1 MSSKIFDDFQE
12 MFHDESEFID
22 SIRDMENNSE
32 WLPEIPRK
40 ELQVIPLDGPM
51 FVADAVAKYGVDHDT
66 AHDTA
71 VNDLHGG
78 YGTNLMVQY
87 QGTTWCLRDTGRA
100 TLYTTAGLIGPANA
114 NMVKAEGFAD
124 LAQCLNI
131 ALRYAKGNG
140 LLLLRYGKLS
150 ALHSGASDGYAI
162 MRISEL
168 VRITKEK
175 LNTMLFSTSVD
186 PHWFRKGSSFWYE
199 YKTGNGKVWYVVD
212 PVAKTK
218 RPLFDLD
225 DIAAQITEIV
235 KDPFTAQQLPIQK
248 LEAGEDGRTFT
259 FQITSSQEAKKDS
272 TDKDKGPKKEIFFFS
287 YDYPTRKLTWLKE
300 KKKETEYPD
309 WASFSPDGKTVVY
322 AKDLNLYR
330 MSREDY
336 EKLKKDD
343 KDSTVTD
350 IQLTTFG
357 VKDFG
362 FGQPYSLLNTD
373 TLCNG
378 KRKGVWGI
386 VWSPDSRYFAVTVE
400 DERAVKDLWVINS
413 MASPRPTLETYKYQM
428 PGEKEAPVQHL
439 FLFDMNDNSYKEI
452 RTSAFKDQTLRLA
465 RKPWR
470 QKDRDRKEVASV
482 WLGDNNRFFVTRSSR
497 DLHRI
502 DICSYTVGQDSIC
515 PIIEERMNTYQ
526 EVRPL
531 AAVGDGKEL
540 IQWSERDGWAHLY
553 LYDGEG
559 NLKNRITRG
568 PWHVDQIVKVDEA
581 KRVVYFLA
589 NGKEKD
595 ENPYYEHLYRVG
607 LDGSGLQQVTPGDYF
622 HTVSMDDNAA
632 FVVNNYSRV
641 NTIPRTDL
649 MDSNGRKLMTLEESD
664 FSGLLAAGYQF
675 PEPFKVKAADGVT
688 DLYGVMYKPF
698 NFDSTALYPII
709 DYVYPGPQVEATV
722 YPFSRMSVRTDR
734 LAQAGFI
741 VITVGNR
748 GGHPSRSKWYHNFGY
763 GNLRD
768 YGLADQKAAIEQLA
782 NRYSFIDI
790 NRVGIHGH
798 SGGGFMSTAAI
809 LQYPDFFK
817 AAVSCAG
824 NHDNRIYNR
833 WWSETHHGVKEVVS
847 EKGDTTFVYN
857 IKTNEEIASRLKGHL
872 MLVHGDIDN
881 NVHPGNTLRVAD
893 ALIRAG
899 KRFDMLLL
907 PQQRHGFG
915 DMDEYFYWRMVDYFS
930 RHLLGEQETSVD
942 IPKR

>member
-1 MSSKIFDDFQE
+1 MLCAGMFCGTEAQGQE
-12 MFHDESEFID
+12 TERLS
-22 SIRDMENNSE
+22 
-32 WLPEIPRK
+32 
-40 ELQVIPLDGPM
+40 
-51 FVADAVAKYGVDHDT
+51 
-66 AHDTA
+66 
-71 VNDLHGG
+71 G
-78 YGTNLMVQY
+78 YVQ
-87 QGTTWCLRDTGRA
+87 
-100 TLYTTAGLIGPANA
+100 
-114 NMVKAEGFAD
+114 AERF
-124 LAQCLNI
+124 
-131 ALRYAKGNG
+131 
-140 LLLLRYGKLS
+140 
-150 ALHSGASDGYAI
+150 
-162 MRISEL
+162 
-168 VRITKEK
+168 TKEK

-186 PHWFRKGSSFWYE
+186 PHWFQKGNNFWYE
-199 YKTGNGKVWYVVD
+199 YKTSNGKFWYVVD

-259 FQITSSQEAKKDS
+259 FQITSSQDAKKDS

-287 YDYPTRKLTWLKE
+287 YDYPTRKLTWLE
-300 KKKETEYPD
+300 DKKKEMEYPD

-386 VWSPDSRYFAVTVE
+386 VWSPDSRYFAVTVS

-413 MASPRPTLETYKYQM
+413 MASPRPTLESYKYQM
-428 PGEKEAPVQHL
+428 PGEKEAPVEHL
-439 FLFDMNDNSYKEI
+439 YLFDMNDNSHKEI

-465 RKPWR
+465 HKPWM

-502 DICSYTVGQDSIC
+502 DICSYTVGQDSIR

-531 AAVGDGKEL
+531 AAVGNGKEL

-581 KRVVYFLA
+581 KRLVYFLA
-589 NGKEKD
+589 NGKDKD

-622 HTVSMDDNAA
+622 HMARIDDDAA

-649 MDSNGRKLMTLEESD
+649 MDASGRKLMTLEESD
-664 FSGLLAAGYQF
+664 FSQLLAAGYQF

-734 LAQAGFI
+734 LAQAGFV

-782 NRYSFIDI
+782 NRYPFIDI

-817 AAVSCAG
+817 VAVSCAG

-857 IKTNEEIASRLKGHL
+857 IKTNEEIAPRLKGHL

-930 RHLLGEQETSVD
+930 RNLLGEQETSVD

>member
-1 MSSKIFDDFQE
+1 MKRQIF
-12 MFHDESEFID
+12 S
-22 SIRDMENNSE
+22 
-32 WLPEIPRK
+32 
-40 ELQVIPLDGPM
+40 
-51 FVADAVAKYGVDHDT
+51 
-66 AHDTA
+66 
-71 VNDLHGG
+71 
-78 YGTNLMVQY
+78 
-87 QGTTWCLRDTGRA
+87 
-100 TLYTTAGLIGPANA
+100 
-114 NMVKAEGFAD
+114 
-124 LAQCLNI
+124 
-131 ALRYAKGNG
+131 
-140 LLLLRYGKLS
+140 LLLCT
-150 ALHSGASDGYAI
+150 ALTSGIQVQAHMSERLPGYLQAE
-162 MRISEL
+162 RF
-168 VRITKEK
+168 TKEK
-175 LNTMLFSTSVD
+175 LNTMLFSTTVD
-186 PHWFRKGSSFWYE
+186 PHWFQKGNCFWYE
-199 YKTGNGKVWYVVD
+199 YKTSNGNAWYVVD
-212 PVAKTK
+212 PTAKTK

-225 DIAAQITEIV
+225 DVAAQITEIV

-248 LEAGEDGRTFT
+248 LEAQEDGRTFT
-259 FQITSSQEAKKDS
+259 FHIVSSKDAKKDS
-272 TDKDKGPKKEIFFFS
+272 TDKKAPKNKKETFYFS
-287 YDYPTRKLTWLKE
+287 YDYPTKKLTWLQD
-300 KKKETEYPD
+300 KKEETKYPD

-343 KDSTVTD
+343 KDSTVVD

-357 VKDFG
+357 EKDFG

-400 DERAVKDLWVINS
+400 DERKVKELWVINS

-439 FLFDMNDNSYKEI
+439 LLFDMSNNTYKEI
-452 RTSAFKDQTLRLA
+452 GTSAFKDQTLRLA
-465 RKPWR
+465 RKPR
-470 QKDRDRKEVASV
+470 LQKERDKKEMANV

-502 DICSYTVGQDSIC
+502 DICSYTIGQDTLC

-531 AAVGDGKEL
+531 AAVNNGKEL
-540 IQWSERDGWAHLY
+540 VHWSERDGWAHLY
-553 LYDGEG
+553 LYDDKG

-595 ENPYYEHLYRVG
+595 ENPYYEHLYRAN
-607 LDGSGLQQVTPGDYF
+607 LDGSNLQLVTSGDYF
-622 HTVSMDDNAA
+622 HMASVDDDAA

-649 MDSNGRKLMTLEESD
+649 LDCNGRKIMTLEESD
-664 FSGLLAAGYQF
+664 FSQLLAAGYQF

-698 NFDSTALYPII
+698 DFDSTQVYPVI

-722 YPFSRMSVRTDR
+722 YPFTRMSVRTDR

-741 VITVGNR
+741 VVTVGNR
-748 GGHPSRSKWYHNFGY
+748 GGHPSRSKWYHNYSY

-768 YGLADQKAAIEQLA
+768 YGLADQKAAIIQLA
-782 NRYSFIDI
+782 DKYKFIDI
-790 NRVGIHGH
+790 DRVGIHGH

-817 AAVSCAG
+817 VAVSCAG

-847 EKGDTTFVYN
+847 EKGDTTFVYS
-857 IKTNEEIASRLKGHL
+857 IKSNPEIAKQLKGHL
-872 MLVHGDIDN
+872 MLIHGDIDN
-881 NVHPGNTLRVAD
+881 NVHPGNTLRVVE
-893 ALIRAG
+893 ALINAG
-899 KRFDMLLL
+899 KRFDMLML
-907 PQQRHGFG
+907 PQQRHHFG
-915 DMDEYFYWRMVDYFS
+915 NMDEYFYWRLVDYFS
-930 RHLLGEQETSVD
+930 QHLKGEQETSVD

>member
-1 MSSKIFDDFQE
+1 MKKQ
-12 MFHDESEFID
+12 
-22 SIRDMENNSE
+22 
-32 WLPEIPRK
+32 
-40 ELQVIPLDGPM
+40 
-51 FVADAVAKYGVDHDT
+51 
-66 AHDTA
+66 
-71 VNDLHGG
+71 
-78 YGTNLMVQY
+78 
-87 QGTTWCLRDTGRA
+87 
-100 TLYTTAGLIGPANA
+100 
-114 NMVKAEGFAD
+114 
-124 LAQCLNI
+124 
-131 ALRYAKGNG
+131 
-140 LLLLRYGKLS
+140 LLLVMLCAGMFCGTEAQGQETERLS
-150 ALHSGASDGYAI
+150 GYVQAE
-162 MRISEL
+162 RF
-168 VRITKEK
+168 TKEK

-186 PHWFRKGSSFWYE
+186 PHWFQKGNNFWYE
-199 YKTGNGKVWYVVD
+199 YKTSNGKFWYVVD

-259 FQITSSQEAKKDS
+259 FQITSSQDAKKDS

-287 YDYPTRKLTWLKE
+287 YDYPTRKLTWLE
-300 KKKETEYPD
+300 DKKKETEYPD

-386 VWSPDSRYFAVTVE
+386 VWSPDSRYFAVTVS

-413 MASPRPTLETYKYQM
+413 MASPRPTLESYKYQM
-428 PGEKEAPVQHL
+428 PGEKEAPVEHL
-439 FLFDMNDNSYKEI
+439 YLFDMNDNSHKEI

-465 RKPWR
+465 HKPWM

-502 DICSYTVGQDSIC
+502 DICSYTVGQDSIR

-531 AAVGDGKEL
+531 AAVGNGKEL

-581 KRVVYFLA
+581 KRLVYFLA
-589 NGKEKD
+589 NGKDKD

-622 HTVSMDDNAA
+622 HMARIDDDAA

-649 MDSNGRKLMTLEESD
+649 MDANGRKLMTLEESD

-734 LAQAGFI
+734 LAQAGFV

-782 NRYSFIDI
+782 NRYPFIDI

-817 AAVSCAG
+817 VAVSCAG

-857 IKTNEEIASRLKGHL
+857 INTNEEIAPRLKGHL

-930 RHLLGEQETSVD
+930 RNLLGEQETSVD

>member
-1 MSSKIFDDFQE
+1 MKKQ
-12 MFHDESEFID
+12 
-22 SIRDMENNSE
+22 
-32 WLPEIPRK
+32 
-40 ELQVIPLDGPM
+40 
-51 FVADAVAKYGVDHDT
+51 
-66 AHDTA
+66 
-71 VNDLHGG
+71 
-78 YGTNLMVQY
+78 
-87 QGTTWCLRDTGRA
+87 
-100 TLYTTAGLIGPANA
+100 
-114 NMVKAEGFAD
+114 
-124 LAQCLNI
+124 
-131 ALRYAKGNG
+131 
-140 LLLLRYGKLS
+140 LLLVMLCAGMFCGTEAQGQETERLS
-150 ALHSGASDGYAI
+150 GYVQAE
-162 MRISEL
+162 RF
-168 VRITKEK
+168 TKEK

-186 PHWFRKGSSFWYE
+186 PHWFQKGNNFWYE
-199 YKTGNGKVWYVVD
+199 YKTSNGKAWYVVD

-218 RPLFDLD
+218 RSLFDLD

-259 FQITSSQEAKKDS
+259 FQITSSQDAKKDS

-287 YDYPTRKLTWLKE
+287 YDYPTRKLTWLQD

-378 KRKGVWGI
+378 KRKAVWGI
-386 VWSPDSRYFAVTVE
+386 VWSPDSRYFAVTAT

-428 PGEKEAPVQHL
+428 PGEKEAPVEHL
-439 FLFDMNDNSYKEI
+439 YLFDMNDNSHKEI

-502 DICSYTVGQDSIC
+502 DICSYTIGQDSIR

-531 AAVGDGKEL
+531 ATIGDGKEL

-589 NGKEKD
+589 NGKDKD

-734 LAQAGFI
+734 LAQAGFV

-782 NRYSFIDI
+782 NRYPFIDI

-857 IKTNEEIASRLKGHL
+857 IKTNEEIAGRLKGHL

-930 RHLLGEQETSVD
+930 RNLLGEQETSVD

>member
-1 MSSKIFDDFQE
+1 MKKQ
-12 MFHDESEFID
+12 
-22 SIRDMENNSE
+22 
-32 WLPEIPRK
+32 
-40 ELQVIPLDGPM
+40 
-51 FVADAVAKYGVDHDT
+51 
-66 AHDTA
+66 
-71 VNDLHGG
+71 
-78 YGTNLMVQY
+78 
-87 QGTTWCLRDTGRA
+87 
-100 TLYTTAGLIGPANA
+100 
-114 NMVKAEGFAD
+114 
-124 LAQCLNI
+124 
-131 ALRYAKGNG
+131 
-140 LLLLRYGKLS
+140 LLLVMLCAGMFCGTEAQGQETERLS
-150 ALHSGASDGYAI
+150 GYVQAE
-162 MRISEL
+162 RF
-168 VRITKEK
+168 TKEK

-186 PHWFRKGSSFWYE
+186 PHWFQKGNNFWYE
-199 YKTGNGKVWYVVD
+199 YKTSNGKAWYVVD

-218 RPLFDLD
+218 RSLFDLD

-259 FQITSSQEAKKDS
+259 FQITSSQDAKKDS

-287 YDYPTRKLTWLKE
+287 YDYPTRKLTWLQD

-378 KRKGVWGI
+378 KRKAVWGI
-386 VWSPDSRYFAVTVE
+386 VWSPDSRYFAVTAT

-428 PGEKEAPVQHL
+428 PGEKEAPVEHL

-502 DICSYTVGQDSIC
+502 DICSYTIGQDSIR

-531 AAVGDGKEL
+531 ATIGNGKEL

-553 LYDGEG
+553 LYDDEG

-589 NGKEKD
+589 NGKDKD

-734 LAQAGFI
+734 LAQAGFV

-782 NRYSFIDI
+782 NRYPFIDI

-857 IKTNEEIASRLKGHL
+857 IKTNEEIAGRLKGHL

-899 KRFDMLLL
+899 NRFDMLLL

-930 RHLLGEQETSVD
+930 RNLLGEQETSVD